1 MRVGITCIQ
10 LIRDIEDWRPAME
23 AAGLEIVVPE
33 IPGQHLEGD
42 ELVAALHG
50 CEGVVAG
57 DDKFTAE
64 VIDRLPDLRVISKW
78 GIGVDGI
85 DRDHAA
91 AKGIPVTN
99 TPGAFDEEVADV
111 AFGYM
116 VMLLRQLHVI
126 HEGVRAG
133 GWPKPAGHSLGDLRL
148 GVIGLGGIGRAVV
161 RRGVAARMEVIGCDP
176 MPESRAAAEADGC
189 TILDIDEL
197 MASAN
202 VVSVNAPLNDSTRHL
217 VNAERLQSMPAGG
230 YLVNTGRGEVVDT
243 AALAAV
249 LRSGHLA
256 GAAVDVLEEEPP
268 SSDNPIRGIDSV
280 IFGSHNA
287 SNTLEASA
295 RVHARSIDNLAREL
309 GVAVDLS

>member
-1 MRVGITCIQ
+1 MKIGVTCIQ
-10 LIRDIEDWRPAME
+10 LIRDIEAWRPALE
-23 AAGLEIVVPE
+23 GAGFEVVVPE

-42 ELVAALHG
+42 ALVAALDG
-50 CEGVVAG
+50 CVGVVAG
-57 DDKFTAE
+57 DDKFTAA
-64 VIDRLPDLRVISKW
+64 VIDRLPDLRAISKW

-85 DRDHAA
+85 DRVHAA
-91 AKGIPVTN
+91 GKGIPVTN

-126 HEGVRAG
+126 HEGVRDG
-133 GWPKPAGHSLGDLRL
+133 RWPKPPGRSLGGLRL
-148 GVIGLGGIGRAVV
+148 GVVGLGGIGRAVV
-161 RRGVAARMEVIGCDP
+161 RRGVVARMNVVGSDP
-176 MPESRAAAEADGC
+176 SPESQAAAIADGA
-189 TILDIDEL
+189 TIVEIDEL
-197 MASAN
+197 MAGADI
-202 VVSVNAPLNDSTRHL
+202 VSVNAPLNDSTRHL
-217 VNAERLQSMPAGG
+217 VDADRLRAMPPGG

-243 AALAAV
+243 AALADA

-268 SSDNPIRGIDSV
+268 GPDNPMRGIDSV

-295 RVHARSIDNLAREL
+295 RVHARSIANLAREL
-309 GVAVDLS
+309 GVEIDLP